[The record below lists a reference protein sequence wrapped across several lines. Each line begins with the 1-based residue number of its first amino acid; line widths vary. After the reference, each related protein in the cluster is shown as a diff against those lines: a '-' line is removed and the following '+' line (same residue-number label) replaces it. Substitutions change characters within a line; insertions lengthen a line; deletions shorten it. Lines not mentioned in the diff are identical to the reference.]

1 MRERQ
6 LVRVQYMSTFHGT
19 NGMSIKRRYTD
30 AFSLVGS
37 EMLSGDA
44 ALLFQPYSGCT
55 GNILSFYPSTSP
67 RSISDP
73 LAINDFFCSPSLP
86 LSALPP
92 FHVQLFM
99 LESLKFFLSD
109 SPFVAICLLS
119 VQTSHGNSHFD
130 SPFHYL

>member
-1 MRERQ
+1 MRGRQ

-19 NGMSIKRRYTD
+19 NGMPIKRRYTD
-30 AFSLVGS
+30 AVSPLGP

-73 LAINDFFCSPSLP
+73 LTINDFFCSPSLP
-86 LSALPP
+86 LQAFPV
-92 FHVQLFM
+92 FHVYF
-99 LESLKFFLSD
+99 FFLS
-109 SPFVAICLLS
+109 SPVMDF
-119 VQTSHGNSHFD
+119 
-130 SPFHYL
+130 